1 MPLRSWTQSLTSL
14 NGFTPTALYCLW
26 SNFKMK
32 LKQHTYHCWK
42 NMQRFIN
49 KFLIAPSESNL
60 VGSPAPNHI
69 CAVLSLTISIKN
81 VILIISWLT
90 QRLPHMLEQDNQQQ
104 YFLLTPT
111 NSFYNWDIFHVC
123 WHLINNWWPW
133 ACFPSTVVLHWTM
146 YHKMAFLN
154 KLYCM

>member
-1 MPLRSWTQSLTSL
+1 
-14 NGFTPTALYCLW
+14 
-26 SNFKMK
+26 
-32 LKQHTYHCWK
+32 
-42 NMQRFIN
+42 MQRFIN

-111 NSFYNWDIFHVC
+111 NSFYN
-123 WHLINNWWPW
+123 
-133 ACFPSTVVLHWTM
+133 
-146 YHKMAFLN
+146 
-154 KLYCM
+154 